1 MKRFFIGAIA
11 VVSVSAITGGIAK
24 AYQTSNPE
32 YQRQKNL
39 EALTEVTLLMEES
52 DICKLNNW
60 SEDFD
65 LTEIPE
71 ILKDV
76 EFCTEYVGQQQKYFS
91 NILDAKSER
100 ERKRYKRA
108 SRLLIKNTKESLNN

>member
-1 MKRFFIGAIA
+1 MKRLFVGAVGIAILVVIGGA
-11 VVSVSAITGGIAK
+11 AK

-52 DICKLNNW
+52 GICKSHNL

-65 LTEIPE
+65 LSEVPE
-71 ILKDV
+71 ILKDI
-76 EFCTEYVGQQQKYFS
+76 EFCTEYADQQQKYFS

-108 SRLLIKNTKESLNN
+108 SRLLIKNTKESLDN